1 MGTRG
6 RSVGPLRWRVLAWVV
21 VAVALVAACSSAA
34 TGPTPTDFQIG
45 PVPTV
50 RNSVGQLPTF
60 IPPESTE
67 PPPSLAPDET
77 PNETPGE
84 TVGETPEETL
94 PPETAPAD
102 TTPPVPTGSR
112 PPGGLVRFT
121 NLSDQ
126 AVDVRT
132 FTFNESGHASEQF
145 GVPLEAHGLA
155 SASAI
160 PGGTYRLI
168 FEDHTTSNQLGTCD
182 FSLGADATLDFV
194 VVDET
199 DIAVADS
206 DTPANVLD
214 DLLLATAPV
223 CHATP

>member
-1 MGTRG
+1 M
-6 RSVGPLRWRVLAWVV
+6 
-21 VAVALVAACSSAA
+21 
-34 TGPTPTDFQIG
+34 
-45 PVPTV
+45 
-50 RNSVGQLPTF
+50 PTF
-60 IPPESTE
+60 IPPESPE
-67 PPPSLAPDET
+67 PPSTLAPEQ
-77 PNETPGE
+77 
-84 TVGETPEETL
+84 TPEE
-94 PPETAPAD
+94 A
-102 TTPPVPTGSR
+102 TPPAPTGSR
-112 PPGGLVRFT
+112 PPGGLVRFA

-132 FTFNESGHASEQF
+132 FTFNEAGHASEQF
-145 GVPLEAHGLA
+145 GVPLKAHGLD

-168 FEDHTTSNQLGTCD
+168 FEDHATSNELGTCD

-206 DTPANVLD
+206 DTPPNALD